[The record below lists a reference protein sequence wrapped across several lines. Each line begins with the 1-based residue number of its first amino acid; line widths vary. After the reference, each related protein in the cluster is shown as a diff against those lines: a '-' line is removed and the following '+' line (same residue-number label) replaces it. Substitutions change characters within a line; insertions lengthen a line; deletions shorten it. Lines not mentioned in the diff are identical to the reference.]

1 MPRQAAAPSAV
12 PGSPSS
18 GAPNADQRGLVC
30 RHCGCKH
37 FRVIYT
43 RPAWGGRL
51 VRRRE
56 CRHCGKR
63 MTTWEKTGV

>member
-1 MPRQAAAPSAV
+1 MPTLVEPNPALQIT
-12 PGSPSS
+12 SP
-18 GAPNADQRGLVC
+18 ADQRGLVC
-30 RHCGCKH
+30 RQCGCKH

-56 CRHCGKR
+56 CRHCGRR
-63 MTTWEKTGV
+63 MTTWEKPFGQ